1 MKKNNKRITP
11 AMLQGM
17 FLDFAR
23 ELCVEEL
30 GSVKNCPSYE
40 GRPEDVYEG
49 YRCWFDAQSDW
60 TQNIEAGNL
69 LRVLKF
75 VGAYDGRLF
84 RLTLNH
90 RSGAREP
97 PFRKIRNHRSVRTE
111 LLHRNHQNLHNAE
124 VHGNKAYNYG
134 KVYKTA

>member
-1 MKKNNKRITP
+1 MRITP

-30 GSVKNCPSYE
+30 ESVKNCTS
-40 GRPEDVYEG
+40 YEG
-49 YRCWFDAQSDW
+49 YRCWFNALSDW

-75 VGAYDGRLF
+75 VGAYDGRKIDKG
-84 RLTLNH
+84 RLL
-90 RSGAREP
+90 
-97 PFRKIRNHRSVRTE
+97 
-111 LLHRNHQNLHNAE
+111 
-124 VHGNKAYNYG
+124 
-134 KVYKTA
+134 TALP